1 MFKEKSLVERETEM
15 RPACAPLQ
23 GSAVYVIDDDA
34 QLRRS
39 LHFLLSTAGYVS
51 WPFSCAADFLESLAN
66 LEPAPILID
75 VRMPTIGG
83 LELMSMLVGQGIRWP
98 MIVMT
103 AHGDIPD
110 AVQSIKL
117 GAIEFLE
124 KPFDF
129 EALEDSLKSAM
140 AQLSAV
146 KNAAEVRKKAH
157 ELFGLLSSREIEV
170 LTILIGGLQNKVAA
184 HQLSLSVR
192 TIEMHRAN
200 ALAKLKV
207 KSLAEVMRLARDAG
221 IALTQRI

>member
-1 MFKEKSLVERETEM
+1 MLKENSSYERDADV
-15 RPACAPLQ
+15 RLACTPQ
-23 GSAVYVIDDDA
+23 QPNPVYVIDDDA

-51 WPFSCAADFLESLAN
+51 WPFSCAADFLENLAD

-83 LELMSMLVGQGIRWP
+83 IQLMAMLVDRGIRWP

-103 AHGDIPD
+103 AHGDIPA

-129 EALEDSLKSAM
+129 ETLEVSLKAAM
-140 AQLSAV
+140 TQLSAV
-146 KNAAEVRKKAH
+146 KSAAEVRKKSH
-157 ELFGLLSSREIEV
+157 ELFDLLSPREVEV
-170 LTILIGGLQNKVAA
+170 LLVLTDGLSNKAAA
-184 HQLSLSVR
+184 HQMSLSVR
-192 TIEMHRAN
+192 TVEMHRAN
-200 ALAKLKV
+200 ALSKLKI
-207 KSLAEVMRLARDAG
+207 KSVAEVMRLARDAG
-221 IALTQRI
+221 IALTPRK